1 MLLLKGPIDEN
12 EYTVLSLN
20 EPMEPTEPIELKE
33 PIEPI
38 ELKER
43 IEENAEAYDE
53 CTLIDDPVDI
63 EDAKFEA
70 YDECKLLLPLPDD
83 LMEELTNRCTLID
96 DPVDM
101 EEEKSEAYDECKSL
115 LLPSPDELIE
125 RTNVGNKVGNNM
137 GGKVGDKVGGSTVG
151 TEQRPHVRRQKE
163 LSNSRRQKPCTSL
176 TSSRRSASPNPSTH
190 DDEAGFAVGTTFGAA
205 IGTTVGGAAVG
216 RLAGALEGLLSVLQ
230 SKALLPVA

>member
-1 MLLLKGPIDEN
+1 MDDQSEAYDEYRLLPLNGTIDEN
-12 EYTVLSLN
+12 EYIVLSLN
-20 EPMEPTEPIELKE
+20 EPIEPIEPMEPMEEPIELKE
-33 PIEPI
+33 PIEG
-38 ELKER
+38 
-43 IEENAEAYDE
+43 NAEAYDE

-63 EDAKFEA
+63 E
-70 YDECKLLLPLPDD
+70 
-83 LMEELTNRCTLID
+83 
-96 DPVDM
+96 
-101 EEEKSEAYDECKSL
+101 EEKSEAYDEYKSL

-125 RTNVGNKVGNNM
+125 RTNVGNKVGNNV
-137 GGKVGDKVGGSTVG
+137 GGKVGDKVGDSTVG

-176 TSSRRSASPNPSTH
+176 TSSRRSASPNSSTH
-190 DDEAGFAVGTTFGAA
+190 DDEVGFAVGTTFGAA